1 MVGDSEIGNPP
12 QVTAVVVTYNAMDLL
27 RECLHSLVGQ
37 DYPNLKTVVVDNGST
52 DGSRDM
58 IGEEF
63 PEAVVVGCGENLGF
77 GPGADRGIRR
87 ALDEGAEWV
96 FLLNNDA
103 TVASDCISKLVG
115 SASRFDAGLVG
126 PKILYHTPPDLIW
139 SAGGRVSLWTGAIEH
154 IGLREPDHGQH
165 DSPREVGYLSGC
177 ALLADTRVFEQAGT
191 FDAAFYPAYV
201 EDVDLCFRA
210 RRAGFR
216 VLYEP
221 GARARHRISASS
233 GGGVTAYKARLR
245 IAHTILFFRR
255 YARWY
260 HWPSL
265 LLAVAARST
274 AYLVRCLLRG
284 EWETL
289 AAIGRAAAAVV
300 ASPLRRKRAGKLGS
314 QVTNREACDG

>member
-1 MVGDSEIGNPP
+1 MVGDSEIENRKSKIDKSPK
-12 QVTAVVVTYNAMDLL
+12 VAAVVVTYNAKDLL

-37 DYPNLKTVVVDNGST
+37 DYANLKTVVVDNASI

-58 IGEEF
+58 VGDEF
-63 PEAVVVGCGENLGF
+63 PDAMLVECGENPGF
-77 GPGADRGIRR
+77 GPGADLGIRK
-87 ALDEGAEWV
+87 ALSEGAKWV

-103 TVASDCISKLVG
+103 TVAPDCISKLVA
-115 SASRFDAGLVG
+115 SASRFGAGLVG

-154 IGLREPDHGQH
+154 IGLREHDRGQH

-177 ALLADTRVFEQAGT
+177 ALLVDSKVFEQVGA
-191 FDAAFYPAYV
+191 FDPAFYPAYV

-210 RRAGFR
+210 RRAGFPA
-216 VLYEP
+216 LYEP
-221 GARARHRISASS
+221 GARAWHRISASS

-265 LLAVAARST
+265 LLAAGIRS
-274 AYLVRCLLRG
+274 AVYLVRCLLRG
-284 EWETL
+284 DWKTL
-289 AAIGRAAAAVV
+289 AAIVKGVV
-300 ASPLRRKRAGKLGS
+300 SSLALRRRDA
-314 QVTNREACDG
+314 